1 MVKAFLLGISLL
13 GLIIGKGLSQNK
25 PIPEKPKL
33 IISIFVEGMRYD
45 YLYHYWDYF
54 SEGGFKAL
62 VNKGMFYKNAEY
74 KYLYTKSSSAYATFV
89 TGANPSQH
97 GIVNDTWYKQ
107 LANQKIYCTYDPNV
121 EVLGSTVKE
130 EKHSPHQ
137 MLISTFSDELKLSN
151 FKQSKVI
158 SISTKDY
165 AAVLPA
171 GHLGNGA
178 YWMDKKT
185 GNWISS
191 TYYFNSIPSWVTR
204 FNEKKFPDIY
214 LSKSWDT
221 FLPFEKYTMCLGD
234 DNSFEDGFLG
244 GDKTFPYV
252 LPELKAKYMSY
263 DILNSTPYG
272 NTYTKDFAVSAI
284 VNEELG
290 KDDYCD
296 YLNISFT
303 ANEKIAR
310 QFSIRSMEMADAYIR
325 LDRDLEHFLNFVND
339 FVGLENT
346 IVILSSDR
354 GSGDSPKL
362 LESINMP
369 GGTFKDKNAE
379 TLLESFL
386 NAVYHEGDLIDYFD
400 GSYLYLKRNKIL
412 EKKLNLNEVQR
423 KVADFLVDFTGVSNA
438 LTSEDL
444 ESRNFTYGMALKAQN
459 SYHKKHSGDISVIL
473 EPGYVPGSDVSY
485 GSGYRNYTHV
495 PLIFYGWKI
504 KPGES
509 NRPISIEDVAPTLS
523 GILRI
528 AYPAGSTGI
537 VLEEVVK

>member
-1 MVKAFLLGISLL
+1 MLKKVFLFLFVPVYISTS
-13 GLIIGKGLSQNK
+13 GFAQNK
-25 PIPEKPKL
+25 PAPEKPKL
-33 IISIFVEGMRYD
+33 IISIFIEGMRYD
-45 YLYHYWDYF
+45 YLYQYWDHF

-74 KYLYTKSSSAYATFV
+74 KYLYTKSSCGYATFV
-89 TGANPSQH
+89 TGTNPSQH

-107 LANQKIYCTYDPNV
+107 LAGQKIYCTYDANV
-121 EVLGSTVKE
+121 EPLGSNLNQ
-130 EKHSPHQ
+130 EKHSPRQ
-137 MLISTFSDELKLSN
+137 LLVSTFSDELKLSN

-158 SISTKDY
+158 SISVKDY

-171 GHLGNGA
+171 GHLSNGA

-191 TYYFNSIPSWVTR
+191 TYYFKTMPSWVSR

-234 DNSFEDGFLG
+234 DNSFEEGFMG
-244 GDKTFPYV
+244 VGKTFPYNLV
-252 LPELKAKYMSY
+252 ELKAKYDSY
-263 DILNSTPYG
+263 DILNSTPFG

-290 KDDYCD
+290 KDEYCD

-303 ANEKIAR
+303 ANEKISR

-339 FVGLENT
+339 YVGMENT
-346 IVILSSDR
+346 VVILTSDR
-354 GSGDSPKL
+354 GSTDSPKL

-369 GGTFKDKNAE
+369 GGVFKDKNAE
-379 TLLESFL
+379 TLLESYL
-386 NAVYHEGDLIDYFD
+386 NALYREGDLIDYFD
-400 GSYLYLKRNKIL
+400 GSNLYLKRNKIL
-412 EKKLNLNEVQR
+412 EKKLNLGEVQR
-423 KVADFLVDFTGVSNA
+423 NVADFLVDFTGVANA
-438 LTSEDL
+438 LTSEDM
-444 ESRNFTYGMALKAQN
+444 ESRNFNYGMALKAQN

-473 EPGYVPGSDVSY
+473 EPGYVPGSDVTY
-485 GSGYRNYTHV
+485 GSGYKNFTHV

-504 KPGES
+504 KNGES
-509 NRPISIEDVAPTLS
+509 DRPVSMEDVAPTLS
-523 GILRI
+523 RLLNI
-528 AYPAGSTGI
+528 AYPGATTGS
-537 VLEEVVK
+537 VLEEIVK